1 MNRQELLQIF
11 AHASEFKEGD
21 LVVGGTQDGQLRSD
35 ARRALSNLRLGDIA
49 KTALVEDGLTEL
61 LARFADK
68 NLARELSSLS
78 VGTAKRMLL
87 ASGSAEI
94 WLQHYRD
101 GLSSEM
107 ISAVIKLMTNEELAA
122 INQATFNPLPGKD
135 AVTIGSALHLGSCL
149 QANSLG
155 EDEDEILFSIL
166 EGLSYGCGDVLISL
180 TPAFNNKDSVARLA
194 QLLALI
200 VDRMNLPSRFCVM
213 TGITAQANAR
223 SQVKLDVAFQ
233 SLAGTSKALRTMTGL
248 GVAGFMELALSFD
261 GFYFETGQGTELLY
275 DDAGGVDMATL
286 ESRAFGLARC
296 LKRQSEQQR
305 QQRSWIV
312 VNSLVGLN
320 SQQAFRSDD
329 QMLRASLESVT
340 AAKLHGLTIG
350 LDVCATFQSGIGPM
364 ALRQLTRRIAEQ
376 ASPAFLNSIAGNADP
391 LLGHLTTSFREHP
404 ALRRLTGKQIT
415 SAMSHR
421 LKELGVINSNGLLS
435 ANSLTTAKLYA
446 QLAQAGGDA
455 RSQESLQAEG
465 LKKLE
470 RLKQR
475 GFDLGY
481 GHLENYA
488 APKEVER
495 RMETIYE
502 QARKGMHA

>member
-1 MNRQELLQIF
+1 MNRQELLQLF
-11 AHASEFKEGD
+11 ALASEFKEGD
-21 LVVGGTQDGQLRSD
+21 LAVGGTRDGQLRAE
-35 ARRALSNLRLGDIA
+35 ARQKLANLRLGDIA
-49 KTALVEDGLTEL
+49 KTVLVEDGLSEM

-68 NLARELSSLS
+68 TLVRELSSLS

-94 WLQHYRD
+94 WLQRYRD

-107 ISAVIKLMTNEELAA
+107 ISAIIKLMTNEELAA
-122 INQATFNPLPGKD
+122 INQAIFNPLPGKD
-135 AVTIGSALHLGSCL
+135 AVTIGSAQHFGSYI
-149 QANSLG
+149 QANSCS
-155 EDEDEILFSIL
+155 EDEEEILFSVL

-180 TPAFNNKDSVARLA
+180 TPAFNDKDSIVRLA
-194 QLLALI
+194 QLLAKVIERL
-200 VDRMNLPSRFCVM
+200 NLPAHFCVM
-213 TGITAQANAR
+213 AGLMAQAEIR

-233 SLAGTSKALRTMTGL
+233 SLAGTSKALMAMTSL
-248 GVAGFMELALSFD
+248 DTAGVMTLAGSFD
-261 GFYFETGQGTELLY
+261 GLCFETGQGTELLY
-275 DDAGGVDMATL
+275 DHAEGVDMATL
-286 ESRAFGLARC
+286 ESRAFGLVRC
-296 LKRQSEQQR
+296 LRKQFEQQR
-305 QQRSWIV
+305 QRESWIV

-320 SQQAFRSDD
+320 SQQAFRSNE
-329 QMLRASLESVT
+329 QMLRASLESVA

-350 LDVCATFQSGIGPM
+350 LDVCATFQSGMEPL

-376 ASPAFLNSIAGNADP
+376 AAPVFLNSIAGNADP

-404 ALRRLTGKQIT
+404 SLRRLTGKQMT
-415 SAMSHR
+415 SAMSKR
-421 LKELGVINSNGLLS
+421 LKELNVINGNGLLS

-446 QLAQAGGDA
+446 QLAQSGGDT

-475 GFDLGY
+475 GLDLGY
-481 GHLENYA
+481 GHLEDYA